1 MELNDLDRQR
11 LHRSALIGAG
21 LWSAVFLAF
30 LLVPLRSSLPAV
42 HEFETVR
49 LTLTAPPAAAS
60 VSVAAPAKPADE
72 PAAKPAKAPAAKTA
86 RITKAAAA
94 KKSAA
99 GATAKSTASA
109 GLGIPNFSAP
119 LTSSNR
125 TEGQSETL
133 DFTST
138 AQTAKP
144 KTAGTAAAPVAEF
157 EGTAAQIQK
166 PLGGGTAVTGKKT
179 GAQASSGS
187 ADASADTSRSLSQI
201 AGTARTGTD
210 GTAMPGNTAGTA
222 AGTAAGAAGRTSTV
236 SGLDFDGIP
245 RKLLYPAVPSI
256 TLPANL
262 ARLVDSDRTVT
273 VQFTVRPDGSVPGGL
288 VFFTP
293 SAIIPAEIRDYL
305 KAEFARWRFEESTQD
320 GQVRFLYSI
329 RVE

>member
-11 LHRSALIGAG
+11 LYRSSLIGAG

-30 LLVPLRSSLPAV
+30 LLVPLRSGIPER
-42 HEFETVR
+42 HEFDTVR
-49 LTLTAPPAAAS
+49 LTLTAPPAAEGLT
-60 VSVAAPAKPADE
+60 AAPAKPADE
-72 PAAKPAKAPAAKTA
+72 PAAKAAKAPAAKTA
-86 RITKAAAA
+86 RITKAATA
-94 KKSAA
+94 KKTAA
-99 GATAKSTASA
+99 ATAKSDASA

-138 AQTAKP
+138 SQTAKP
-144 KTAGTAAAPVAEF
+144 KTAGTASAPVAEF
-157 EGTAAQIQK
+157 EGTAAQVQK
-166 PLGGGTAVTGKKT
+166 PLGDGTAVTGKKA
-179 GAQASSGS
+179 GAQASTGS
-187 ADASADTSRSLSQI
+187 TDASADTSRSLNQI
-201 AGTARTGTD
+201 AGTARTGTAAS
-210 GTAMPGNTAGTA
+210 GTPGNA
-222 AGTAAGAAGRTSTV
+222 AGTAGNTTAMAGATGRTSTV
-236 SGLDFDGIP
+236 SGLDFDGTP
-245 RKLLYPAVPSI
+245 RKLLYPEKPSI

-262 ARLVDSDRTVT
+262 ARLVDSNRTVT

-305 KAEFARWRFEESTQD
+305 KAEFARWIFEESTQD